1 MSPHRIVLIGFGPV
15 GARFAEELLPAVED
29 GRVDLTI
36 VGAESHDPY
45 NRIMIAEYAA
55 GEIERESLTTAVAA
69 DFTAAGASV
78 LRGRRVTLIDRE
90 ASVVVLDDGCRLPYD
105 RVVLA
110 TGARA
115 NLPALDGIDRL
126 GPDASGLDHAL
137 TEGVCAVRSLEDAE
151 RVKKVVDAGGRVVI
165 LGAGVLGIEFALLL
179 AAAGAIPRLAHF
191 GPIPMPRQL
200 DRGAA
205 HVLAGSLDHA
215 GVTVVP
221 HMRAEGVV
229 VREVDGIRSF
239 RALVSSDGKRI
250 EGDLLVLS
258 CGVQART
265 ELAVDAGLRVA
276 RGVLVDD
283 RLRSWTDPR
292 VHAIGDV
299 AHLADPIVHAH
310 EREVPGGPSGLI
322 GPGWRQ
328 ADWLA
333 AAIVAELGGLEVEP
347 FAEEVPGVVLVK
359 ASQVDLVS
367 AGDVQADPFAPTPV
381 GEKPREVA
389 LWADPQHGTYVKMT
403 TTDGVLDGF
412 VAVGMPRAA
421 AELAV
426 LYQRRGE
433 LPSDRSLLLRLDAAE
448 AALPVPLGREATVCM
463 CNAVTAGQIEDAVT
477 EHSCTSVEDVGRCT
491 RAGTGCGGCRARIAD
506 MLTALEVAPA

>member
-1 MSPHRIVLIGFGPV
+1 MSRHRIVLIGFGPV

-36 VGAESHDPY
+36 IGAETHDPY

-55 GEIERESLTTAVAA
+55 GEVSREALTTAVAE
-69 DFTAAGASV
+69 DFAEAGARV
-78 LRGRRVTLIDRE
+78 IRGRRVARIDRD
-90 ASVVVLDDGCRLPYD
+90 ASVVILDDGHRLSYD

-115 NLPALDGIDRL
+115 NLPALDGLDQL
-126 GPDASGLDHAL
+126 GLDASGLDHAL
-137 TEGVCAVRSLEDAE
+137 TDGVCAVRSLEDAE
-151 RVKKVVDAGGRVVI
+151 RVKRVVDAGGRVVI

-179 AAAGAIPRLAHF
+179 AAVGAIPRLAHF

-205 HVLAGSLDHA
+205 HVLAGSLERA

-258 CGVQART
+258 CGVQPRS
-265 ELAVDAGLRVA
+265 ELAVEAGLRIG
-276 RGVLVDD
+276 RGILVDE

-292 VHAIGDV
+292 IHAIGDV
-299 AHLADPIVHAH
+299 AHVADPIAHAH
-310 EREVPGGPSGLI
+310 ERDVPGGPTGLI

-328 ADWLA
+328 AVWLA
-333 AAIVAELGGLEVEP
+333 AAIVAELHGAQVEP
-347 FAEEVPGVVLVK
+347 FDEEAPGVVLVK

-367 AGDVQADPFAPTPV
+367 AGDVQADPFAPTPA

-389 LWADPQHGTYVKMT
+389 VWADPQHGAYVKMT

-448 AALPVPLGREATVCM
+448 AAIPAPQGREATVCM
-463 CNAVTAGQIEDAVT
+463 CNAVTAGQIEDAVA
-477 EHSCTSVEDVGRCT
+477 EHSCTTVEDVGRCT
-491 RAGTGCGGCRARIAD
+491 RAGTGCGGCRSRIAE
-506 MLTALEVAPA
+506 MLTAREVAPA

>member
-1 MSPHRIVLIGFGPV
+1 MSGHRIVLIGFGPV

-55 GEIERESLTTAVAA
+55 GEVSREALTTAVAA
-69 DFTAAGASV
+69 DFTAAGATV
-78 LRGRRVTLIDRE
+78 IRGRRVSRIDRDT
-90 ASVVVLDDGCRLPYD
+90 STVVLDDGLAIPYD

-115 NLPALDGIDRL
+115 NLPALDGLDQL
-126 GPDASGLDHAL
+126 GVDASGLDHAL
-137 TEGVCAVRSLEDAE
+137 TDGVCAVRSLEDAE
-151 RVKKVVDAGGRVVI
+151 RVKAVVDAGGRVVI
-165 LGAGVLGIEFALLL
+165 LGAGVLGIEFALLM

-205 HVLAGSLDHA
+205 HVLAGSLERA

-258 CGVQART
+258 CGVQPRT
-265 ELAVDAGLRVA
+265 ELAAEAGLRIG
-276 RGVLVDD
+276 RGVLVDE

-292 VHAIGDV
+292 IHAIGDV
-299 AHLADPIVHAH
+299 AHIADPVAFAH
-310 EREVPGGPSGLI
+310 ERDVPGGPSGLI

-328 ADWLA
+328 ANWLA
-333 AAIVAELGGLEVEP
+333 AAIIAELDGALIEP
-347 FAEEVPGVVLVK
+347 FDEEVPGVVLVK

-367 AGDVQADPFAPTPV
+367 AGDVQADPFAPTPA

-389 LWADPQHGTYVKMT
+389 LWADPPHGTYVKMT

-448 AALPVPLGREATVCM
+448 AAIPAPQGREATVCM
-463 CNAVTAGQIEDAVT
+463 CNAVTAGQIEDAVA
-477 EHSCTSVEDVGRCT
+477 EHSCTTVEEVGRCT
-491 RAGTGCGGCRARIAD
+491 RAGTGCGGCRARIAE
-506 MLTALEVAPA
+506 MLTTLEVAPA